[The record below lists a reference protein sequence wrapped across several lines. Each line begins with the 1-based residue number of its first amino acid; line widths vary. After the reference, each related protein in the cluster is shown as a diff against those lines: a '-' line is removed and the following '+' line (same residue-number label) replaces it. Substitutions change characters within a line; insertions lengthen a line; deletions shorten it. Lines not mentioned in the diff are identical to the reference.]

1 MAQDTGKKLEI
12 ATDYM
17 CNYIQNNHLA
27 QGDRLPTEKQLV
39 EDTGLSRITL
49 RRALSNLQEKGMIS
63 SIQGSGYFVGSSYQA
78 IKTDSLPM
86 VVSYGHNSSRI
97 LDMVQGAQVFL
108 DSVHCRLNVTVTGR
122 NPNNEK
128 EAIEELYRTGARCAI
143 VLPVSSEDNCDFYF
157 HMIQSGMNLVFVD
170 RKPTGITCCDL
181 VQSDNMTG
189 GYLTTK
195 HLIEQGHTRIAVF
208 GLEPLTHTSTIGE
221 RYAGYRYAMLEHGLA
236 LPEKSYFY
244 AQYQRRS
251 PDIDELFS
259 PSCGIT
265 AVCAINDFAATDL
278 IRHAREHGL
287 KVPRDFSITGFDNLD
302 ISHQFIPPITTVDQP
317 FSDLGCIAAEIAY
330 QYLSGTNNGYT
341 TRLLPV
347 QLIVRDSTAPHVLSR

>member
-1 MAQDTGKKLEI
+1 MAQYTGKKLEI
-12 ATDYM
+12 ATDYI

-157 HMIQSGMNLVFVD
+157 HMIQSGIEFGFCRPQALRHYLLRSCPVRQHD
-170 RKPTGITCCDL
+170 WRISDHQASYRTGTHAYCGFRARTAYTHFHHRRTVRRISLRD
-181 VQSDNMTG
+181 VG
-189 GYLTTK
+189 
-195 HLIEQGHTRIAVF
+195 TRSSPSGKVLFLCTIST
-208 GLEPLTHTSTIGE
+208 PLP
-221 RYAGYRYAMLEHGLA
+221 GYR
-236 LPEKSYFY
+236 
-244 AQYQRRS
+244 
-251 PDIDELFS
+251 
-259 PSCGIT
+259 
-265 AVCAINDFAATDL
+265 
-278 IRHAREHGL
+278 
-287 KVPRDFSITGFDNLD
+287 
-302 ISHQFIPPITTVDQP
+302 
-317 FSDLGCIAAEIAY
+317 
-330 QYLSGTNNGYT
+330 
-341 TRLLPV
+341 
-347 QLIVRDSTAPHVLSR
+347 